1 MMKLNEVYAEQYQE
15 FTSRLRQARL
25 DAGLSQE
32 EVAER
37 LGVSQSFVSRSENGE
52 RRVDVIEL
60 QALAT
65 LYQKSFAYFIR

>member
-1 MMKLNEVYAEQYQE
+1 MKLNEVYAEQYQE
-15 FTSRLRQARL
+15 FTIRLRQARL

-60 QALAT
+60 QVFAA
-65 LYQKSFAYFIR
+65 LYQKSFTYFIP